1 MVILDH
7 AGERETNKQHNLS
20 TGGDDDGCV
29 DEIEL
34 EKRRFD
40 SAREKGWGP
49 KSVHSGVTTYHI
61 CSRKV
66 ESMKY
71 EMVFQKVVF
80 WNKISEQTN
89 WKTFSMVGWLV
100 YTFHVYLHR

>member
-20 TGGDDDGCV
+20 IGGDDDGCV

-40 SAREKGWGP
+40 SAREKG
-49 KSVHSGVTTYHI
+49 
-61 CSRKV
+61 
-66 ESMKY
+66 
-71 EMVFQKVVF
+71 
-80 WNKISEQTN
+80 
-89 WKTFSMVGWLV
+89 
-100 YTFHVYLHR
+100 